1 MRKAEAIQI
10 LGNPSRIDMQVA
22 CPHCSERAMAF
33 SDGSIM
39 CIMEGGACFEPES
52 TDEGHPCYG
61 PLLKLRKQ
69 FDAANGITVSDRL
82 LLPGKVLG
90 RPVAIGEHVE
100 SSASAAKT
108 EAGDPAE
115 GGITADDR
123 ALFLNAVGADSGKQ
137 FGLGTG
143 RNGGGSDSLF

>member
-1 MRKAEAIQI
+1 MRKVEAIQI

-52 TDEGHPCYG
+52 TDEAHPCYG

-69 FDAANGITVSDRL
+69 FDTANGITVGDRL
-82 LLPGKVLG
+82 LLPAKVLG
-90 RPVAIGEHVE
+90 RPVGIGEHVE
-100 SSASAAKT
+100 PSASAAQT
-108 EAGDPAE
+108 DPAD

-123 ALFLNAVGADSGKQ
+123 ALFLNSVGADSGKQ